1 MKEQGEGGE
10 VLFPA
15 SLRDGLAG
23 AVSEAVAKALFAGT
37 LRPGTAWLG
46 LLRTF
51 RRCQIHMILSGEGT
65 LIERSTDG
73 GGRSINR

>member
-23 AVSEAVAKALFAGT
+23 AISEAVAKTSLAGT
-37 LRPGTAWLG
+37 LRPGAAWRG
-46 LLRTF
+46 LL
-51 RRCQIHMILSGEGT
+51 QIF
-65 LIERSTDG
+65 
-73 GGRSINR
+73 

>member
-23 AVSEAVAKALFAGT
+23 AISEAVAKALFSGT
-37 LRPGTAWLG
+37 LRSGIDWLDP
-46 LLRTF
+46 LRTF
-51 RRCQIHMILSGEGT
+51 RRCQLHMILSREGT